1 MSKKIKKNW
10 AWGAAAVM
18 LLPTLLILGST
29 NASASTLP
37 FDAWFDNAPAEGYI
51 GNNNVM
57 VIKYYLDYTGRYED
71 ALTIEITLS
80 DPNGQ
85 IVKSLSSKPTSTP
98 VTFTYNL
105 GSNPVRGEWT
115 IKSMVLLNGNH
126 PPLLDPWIKYNYA
139 QVGYVLSPDYQ
150 TSGFSSHSQD
160 IRLLGSVNWN
170 TVPSVVT
177 HTQAHMALNVDAY
190 AGALGG
196 CVSYGEMG
204 VYIQSF
210 TPSNDVYSA
219 TTTFN
224 WHVKYFA
231 YAACTI
237 PNPYGASEA
246 KGWIKLSVNIYDATN
261 GYWMLNGNRE
271 LTIWSADNVLGIGN
285 WEVDA
290 DSTFTQSI
298 SSHFVSGHQYFFYAK
313 INTYTL
319 DAGGGLGW
327 AHTVIDIAPDGGD
340 GRGAWITSVT
350 IY

>member
-1 MSKKIKKNW
+1 MNKKIW
-10 AWGAAAVM
+10 AWGAATVM
-18 LLPTLLILGST
+18 LLPVLLIVGST
-29 NASASTLP
+29 NASATTY
-37 FDAWFDNAPAEGYI
+37 DYNAWFENKPASGYMGQNHVMAI
-51 GNNNVM
+51 NYYSNV
-57 VIKYYLDYTGRYED
+57 VSTQPPLWLGIS
-71 ALTIEITLS
+71 IV
-80 DPNGQ
+80 DPNGV
-85 IVKSLSSKPTSTP
+85 IAKVWYLPSP
-98 VTFTYNL
+98 VAFGTITYDL
-105 GSNPVRGEWT
+105 GSNPTLGIW
-115 IKSMVLLNGNH
+115 KLHSALLLKGNGM
-126 PPLLDPWIKYNYA
+126 PWDINENVETA
-139 QVGYVLSPDYQ
+139 QVGYAISPDYQ
-150 TSGFSSHSQD
+150 LSGFHSHSQD

-177 HTQAHMALNVDAY
+177 PAQAHMALNVDAY

-204 VYIQSF
+204 VYVHSF
-210 TPSNDVYSA
+210 TPSLDINSA

-224 WHVKYFA
+224 WHIKYFA

-237 PNPYGASEA
+237 PNPFGASEA
-246 KGWIKLSVNIYDATN
+246 KGWIKLSVNILDVTT
-261 GYWMLNGNRE
+261 GYWMLNGNQE
-271 LTIWSADNVLGIGN
+271 LTIWSANNVLGIGN

-290 DSTFTQSI
+290 DSTFTQRI
-298 SSHFVSGHQYFFYAK
+298 SSHFVSGHLYLFYAK